1 MCTTLEKSI
10 ALCAMHYNCSLVIIA
25 GCYYQNNKMN
35 ANIVFRK
42 LFVGLSFSFAIILLT
57 PLGIDNVY
65 SQSIPLT
72 NNRTTAQQ
80 HAEHII
86 DNLVIS
92 EHIPITGQLASGDY
106 ILLMDFT
113 PFVTSIE
120 GHSHIALKVP
130 CNEDGKSKVAI
141 VAGIA
146 PNLNTLDIGNAINN
160 GTLDGNSL
168 DLSDE
173 GNTCLYHTELPNN
186 ISDIALVNT
195 SNQTL
200 NFNEGG
206 YPSITVSAHGTAIQH
221 MAASTMTMTNQTSAT
236 PS

>member
-1 MCTTLEKSI
+1 MSTTS
-10 ALCAMHYNCSLVIIA
+10 NSS
-25 GCYYQNNKMN
+25 NNT
-35 ANIVFRK
+35 V
-42 LFVGLSFSFAIILLT
+42 
-57 PLGIDNVY
+57 
-65 SQSIPLT
+65 
-72 NNRTTAQQ
+72 QQ
-80 HAEHII
+80 HAEHIL

-92 EHIPITGQLASGDY
+92 EHIPLTGQLASGDY

-120 GHSHIALKVP
+120 GHGHIALKVP
-130 CNEDGKSKVAI
+130 CNEDGTSKVTV

-146 PNLNTLDIGNAINN
+146 PNLNTLNIGNAINN
-160 GTLDGNSL
+160 GTLDGDSL

-173 GNTCLYHTELPNN
+173 GYSCLYHAELPNN

-221 MAASTMTMTNQTSAT
+221 IAAPTMMNQTSTTA
-236 PS
+236 P

>member
-1 MCTTLEKSI
+1 
-10 ALCAMHYNCSLVIIA
+10 
-25 GCYYQNNKMN
+25 MN

-130 CNEDGKSKVAI
+130 CNEDGTPKVA
-141 VAGIA
+141 VVTGIA
-146 PNLNTLDIGNAINN
+146 PNLNTLNMGNAINN

-173 GNTCLYHTELPNN
+173 GNSCLYHAELPNN

-200 NFNEGG
+200 NFDEGG
-206 YPSITVSAHGTAIQH
+206 YYSVTVSAHGTAIQH
-221 MAASTMTMTNQTSAT
+221 MAT
-236 PS
+236 PQQ

>member
-1 MCTTLEKSI
+1 MMFVLIKYLSDELMLRSQVTQLNCTK
-10 ALCAMHYNCSLVIIA
+10 AL
-25 GCYYQNNKMN
+25 GE
-35 ANIVFRK
+35 
-42 LFVGLSFSFAIILLT
+42 LFVGLTMLSSAIILLT
-57 PLGIDNVY
+57 LPGIDNAY
-65 SQSIPLT
+65 TQSTLMSTST
-72 NNRTTAQQ
+72 NSNSIAQQ
-80 HAEHII
+80 HTEHVL

-92 EHIPITGQLASGDY
+92 EYIPLTGQLAVGDY

-130 CNEDGKSKVAI
+130 CNEDGTSKVTI
-141 VAGIA
+141 VTGIV
-146 PNLNTLDIGNAINN
+146 PNLNTLNIGKSINN

-173 GNTCLYHTELPNN
+173 GNSCLYHAELPIN

-206 YPSITVSAHGTAIQH
+206 YSSVTVSAHGTAIQH
-221 MAASTMTMTNQTSAT
+221 MGAPTMMTTNQTSVAV
-236 PS
+236 S

>member
-1 MCTTLEKSI
+1 MLRSKKTQSNCTK
-10 ALCAMHYNCSLVIIA
+10 
-25 GCYYQNNKMN
+25 
-35 ANIVFRK
+35 VFGE
-42 LFVGLSFSFAIILLT
+42 LFVGLTMLSSAIILLML
-57 PLGIDNVY
+57 PGIDNAY
-65 SQSIPLT
+65 TQSTLMST
-72 NNRTTAQQ
+72 NTNSNSIAQQ
-80 HAEHII
+80 HTQHIL

-92 EHIPITGQLASGDY
+92 EYIPLTGQLTGGDY

-130 CNEDGKSKVAI
+130 CNEDGTSKVTI
-141 VAGIA
+141 VTGIA
-146 PNLNTLDIGNAINN
+146 PNLNTLNIGKSINN

-173 GNTCLYHTELPNN
+173 GNSCLYHVELPIN

-206 YPSITVSAHGTAIQH
+206 YSSVTVSAHGTAIQH
-221 MAASTMTMTNQTSAT
+221 MGAPTMMTTNQTSVAV
-236 PS
+236 S

>member
-1 MCTTLEKSI
+1 
-10 ALCAMHYNCSLVIIA
+10 
-25 GCYYQNNKMN
+25 MN
-35 ANIVFRK
+35 PSKIFRE
-42 LFVGLSFSFAIILLT
+42 LFVGLTVSSAIILLT
-57 PLGIDNVY
+57 LSGMDSTYTQTMSMSTTSN
-65 SQSIPLT
+65 SS
-72 NNRTTAQQ
+72 NNTVQQ
-80 HAEHII
+80 HAEHIL

-92 EHIPITGQLASGDY
+92 EHIPLTGQLASGDY

-130 CNEDGKSKVAI
+130 CNEDGTSKVTV

-146 PNLNTLDIGNAINN
+146 PNLNTLNIGNAINN
-160 GTLDGNSL
+160 GTLDGGSL

-173 GNTCLYHTELPNN
+173 GYSCLYHAELPNN

-221 MAASTMTMTNQTSAT
+221 IAAPTMMNQTSTTA
-236 PS
+236 P

>member
-1 MCTTLEKSI
+1 MNPSK
-10 ALCAMHYNCSLVIIA
+10 II
-25 GCYYQNNKMN
+25 KE
-35 ANIVFRK
+35 
-42 LFVGLSFSFAIILLT
+42 LSVGFTISSAIILLT
-57 PLGIDNVY
+57 LPAMEDAY
-65 SQSIPLT
+65 TQTMSMSPT
-72 NNRTTAQQ
+72 NNNSNNTAQQ

-92 EHIPITGQLASGDY
+92 EHIPLTGQLASGDY

-130 CNEDGKSKVAI
+130 CNEDGTPKVTI
-141 VAGIA
+141 VTGIA
-146 PNLNTLDIGNAINN
+146 PNLNTLNIGNAINN

-173 GNTCLYHTELPNN
+173 GNSCLYHAELPNN
-186 ISDIALVNT
+186 ISDIALINT

-206 YPSITVSAHGTAIQH
+206 YPSVTVSAHGTAIQH
-221 MAASTMTMTNQTSAT
+221 IGAPTTTTMTNQTSA
-236 PS
+236 PAPQ

>member
-1 MCTTLEKSI
+1 
-10 ALCAMHYNCSLVIIA
+10 
-25 GCYYQNNKMN
+25 MN
-35 ANIVFRK
+35 PSKIFRE
-42 LFVGLSFSFAIILLT
+42 LFVGLTVSSAIILLT
-57 PLGIDNVY
+57 LSGMDSTY
-65 SQSIPLT
+65 TQTMSMST
-72 NNRTTAQQ
+72 TSNNSNNTVQQ
-80 HAEHII
+80 HAEHIL

-92 EHIPITGQLASGDY
+92 EHIPLTGQLASGDY

-130 CNEDGKSKVAI
+130 CNEDGTSKVTV

-146 PNLNTLDIGNAINN
+146 PNLNTLNIGNAINN
-160 GTLDGNSL
+160 GTLDGDSL

-173 GNTCLYHTELPNN
+173 GYSCLYHAELPNN

-195 SNQTL
+195 PNQTL

-206 YPSITVSAHGTAIQH
+206 YPSVTVSAHGTAIQH
-221 MAASTMTMTNQTSAT
+221 MGAPTAT
-236 PS
+236 ATR

>member
-1 MCTTLEKSI
+1 
-10 ALCAMHYNCSLVIIA
+10 
-25 GCYYQNNKMN
+25 MN
-35 ANIVFRK
+35 PKRFRE
-42 LFVGLSFSFAIILLT
+42 LFVGLTISSAAIILLT
-57 PLGIDNVY
+57 LPGTDGAY
-65 SQSIPLT
+65 SQSMST
-72 NNRTTAQQ
+72 MDNSTMQQ
-80 HAEHII
+80 HAAHKL

-92 EHIPITGQLASGDY
+92 EHIPLTGQLASGDY

-130 CNEDGKSKVAI
+130 CNADGSPKVTI

-146 PNLNTLDIGNAINN
+146 PNLKTLNIGNAINN
-160 GTLDGNSL
+160 GTLDEKSL

-173 GNTCLYHTELPNN
+173 GNSCLYHAELPNN
-186 ISDIALVNT
+186 ISDITLVNT

-206 YPSITVSAHGTAIQH
+206 YYSVTVSVHGTAIQH
-221 MAASTMTMTNQTSAT
+221 MAAPTTMNQTSTA
-236 PS
+236 SS

>member
-1 MCTTLEKSI
+1 
-10 ALCAMHYNCSLVIIA
+10 
-25 GCYYQNNKMN
+25 MN
-35 ANIVFRK
+35 ASVIFRK
-42 LFVGLSFSFAIILLT
+42 LSVGLTISFAIALLT
-57 PLGIDNVY
+57 PHGMDNVY

-72 NNRTTAQQ
+72 NNSTTVQQ

-86 DNLVIS
+86 DNLVVS
-92 EHIPITGQLASGDY
+92 EHIPLTGQLASGDY

-120 GHSHIALKVP
+120 EHSHIALKVP
-130 CNEDGKSKVAI
+130 CNEDGTPKVT
-141 VAGIA
+141 VVTGIA
-146 PNLNTLDIGNAINN
+146 PNLNTLNIGNVINN
-160 GTLDGNSL
+160 GTLDGNNL

-173 GNTCLYHTELPNN
+173 GNSCLYHADLPNN
-186 ISDIALVNT
+186 ISDIVLVNT

-206 YPSITVSAHGTAIQH
+206 YSSVTVSAHGTAIQH
-221 MAASTMTMTNQTSAT
+221 MAASTTMTMTNQTPAT

>member
-1 MCTTLEKSI
+1 MTHNKVLKSPWLI
-10 ALCAMHYNCSLVIIA
+10 VPSIMVLLVLPGMSMSFGQLISTR
-25 GCYYQNNKMN
+25 NN
-35 ANIVFRK
+35 AT
-42 LFVGLSFSFAIILLT
+42 S
-57 PLGIDNVY
+57 PE
-65 SQSIPLT
+65 
-72 NNRTTAQQ
+72 Q
-80 HAEHII
+80 HAEHIL

-92 EHIPITGQLASGDY
+92 EHIPLSGQLASGDY

-130 CNEDGKSKVAI
+130 CNEDGTSKVT
-141 VAGIA
+141 VVTGIA
-146 PNLNTLDIGNAINN
+146 PNLNTLNIGNPINN

-173 GNTCLYHTELPNN
+173 GNSCLYHAELPVN

-206 YPSITVSAHGTAIQH
+206 YPSVTVSAHGTAIQH
-221 MAASTMTMTNQTSAT
+221 MAAPTTMTMTNQTPALV
-236 PS
+236 P

>member
-1 MCTTLEKSI
+1 MS
-10 ALCAMHYNCSLVIIA
+10 S
-25 GCYYQNNKMN
+25 
-35 ANIVFRK
+35 
-42 LFVGLSFSFAIILLT
+42 AIILLT
-57 PLGIDNVY
+57 LPGIVNAHT
-65 SQSIPLT
+65 QSTLMSTST
-72 NNRTTAQQ
+72 NSNSIAQQ
-80 HAEHII
+80 HTEHIL

-92 EHIPITGQLASGDY
+92 EYIPLTGQLAVGDY

-130 CNEDGKSKVAI
+130 CNEDGTSKVTI
-141 VAGIA
+141 VTGIA
-146 PNLNTLDIGNAINN
+146 PNLNTLNIGKSINN

-173 GNTCLYHTELPNN
+173 GNSCLYHVELPIN

-206 YPSITVSAHGTAIQH
+206 YSSVTVSAHGTAIQH
-221 MAASTMTMTNQTSAT
+221 MGAPTMMTTNQTSVAV
-236 PS
+236 S

>member
-1 MCTTLEKSI
+1 MKSGSFGTKLNI
-10 ALCAMHYNCSLVIIA
+10 FLILTSIVMIYITYQSAMDVYGQSMTSM
-25 GCYYQNNKMN
+25 NNT
-35 ANIVFRK
+35 IE
-42 LFVGLSFSFAIILLT
+42 
-57 PLGIDNVY
+57 
-65 SQSIPLT
+65 
-72 NNRTTAQQ
+72 Q
-80 HAEHII
+80 HAEHTL
-86 DNLVIS
+86 DNLIIS
-92 EHIPITGQLASGDY
+92 EHIPLTGQLAGGDY

-130 CNEDGKSKVAI
+130 CNEEGSPRVTI

-146 PNLNTLDIGNAINN
+146 TSLNTLDIGNAINN

-168 DLSDE
+168 DLSAE
-173 GNTCLYHTELPNN
+173 GNSCLYHAELPNS

-200 NFNEGG
+200 NFDEGG
-206 YPSITVSAHGTAIQH
+206 YYSVTVSAHGTAIQH
-221 MAASTMTMTNQTSAT
+221 KAAASTNQTSAS

>member
-1 MCTTLEKSI
+1 MLRSQVTQLNCTK
-10 ALCAMHYNCSLVIIA
+10 
-25 GCYYQNNKMN
+25 
-35 ANIVFRK
+35 VFGE
-42 LFVGLSFSFAIILLT
+42 LFVGLTMLSSAIILLT
-57 PLGIDNVY
+57 LPGIDNAY
-65 SQSIPLT
+65 TQSTLMST
-72 NNRTTAQQ
+72 NTNSNSIAQQ
-80 HAEHII
+80 HTEHVL

-92 EHIPITGQLASGDY
+92 EYIPLTGQLAVGDY

-130 CNEDGKSKVAI
+130 CNEDGTSKVTI
-141 VAGIA
+141 VTGIA
-146 PNLNTLDIGNAINN
+146 PNLNTLNIGKSINN

-173 GNTCLYHTELPNN
+173 GNSCLYHVELPIN

-206 YPSITVSAHGTAIQH
+206 YSSVTVSAHGTAIQH
-221 MAASTMTMTNQTSAT
+221 MGAPTMMTTNQTSVAV
-236 PS
+236 S

>member
-1 MCTTLEKSI
+1 MLRSQITQLNCTKILGE
-10 ALCAMHYNCSLVIIA
+10 
-25 GCYYQNNKMN
+25 
-35 ANIVFRK
+35 
-42 LFVGLSFSFAIILLT
+42 LFVGLTMTMTAIILLT
-57 PLGIDNVY
+57 LPGMDNAY
-65 SQSIPLT
+65 AQSTLMSPST
-72 NNRTTAQQ
+72 NSNSIAQQ
-80 HAEHII
+80 HTEHIL

-92 EHIPITGQLASGDY
+92 EYIPLTGQLARGDY

-130 CNEDGKSKVAI
+130 CNEDGTSKVTI
-141 VAGIA
+141 VTGIA
-146 PNLNTLDIGNAINN
+146 PNLNTLNIGKSINN

-168 DLSDE
+168 DLSEE
-173 GNTCLYHTELPNN
+173 GNSCLYHAELPIN

-206 YPSITVSAHGTAIQH
+206 YHSVTVSAHGTAIQH
-221 MAASTMTMTNQTSAT
+221 MGAPTTNTTNQTSVAVT
-236 PS
+236 